1 MAVDEKPKSDKQWTD
16 EEARALVHAIVADL
30 APSKRDPEL
39 ALRLV
44 EDLGY
49 HSLALLE
56 LAFALEDEFNLPTID
71 EATARSIVTV
81 ADVERH
87 VITTL
92 QSLTAQPAL

>member
-1 MAVDEKPKSDKQWTD
+1 MGVDETAQSDKQWTD

-39 ALRLV
+39 THRLV

-71 EATARSIVTV
+71 EQTARAIVTV
-81 ADVERH
+81 VDVERH
-87 VITTL
+87 VLTTL